1 MEQIPLK
8 HFTLK
13 EQLLY
18 SISCY
23 SIFLSDKK
31 STGNHHQEVFSTF
44 L

>member
-13 EQLLY
+13 KQLLY
-18 SISCY
+18 ILLFY
-23 SIFLSDKK
+23 FLSDKK
-31 STGNHHQEVFSTF
+31 GTGNHHQEVFSTF

>member
-13 EQLLY
+13 KATVVYPVILFFSLT
-18 SISCY
+18 
-23 SIFLSDKK
+23 KK
-31 STGNHHQEVFSTF
+31 GTGNHHQEVFSTF